1 MILNFSVLNW
11 DSLGE
16 REKALEMC
24 NDALDSGT
32 TALESIEDDS
42 DLTDA
47 TTLLELIK
55 ENVDMWEDTIFQE

>member
-1 MILNFSVLNW
+1 
-11 DSLGE
+11 
-16 REKALEMC
+16 MC
-24 NDALDSGT
+24 NDALETGA
-32 TALESIEDDS
+32 TALEQIEDDS